1 MGLINALRLSI
12 SFLPAPVQAIILG
25 TIVVLLLIAVFKL
38 IALVWDAI
46 PFL

>member
-1 MGLINALRLSI
+1 MGLVNALLLSI

-25 TIVVLLLIAVFKL
+25 TIAVLLVIAVFKL
-38 IALVWDAI
+38 IALVLDVI

>member
-1 MGLINALRLSI
+1 MVLINALRLSI

-25 TIVVLLLIAVFKL
+25 SIAALLIISVFKL
-38 IALVWDAI
+38 IALVLDAI

>member
-25 TIVVLLLIAVFKL
+25 CIAVLVVIAVFKI
-38 IALVWDAI
+38 IALVLDVI